1 MSRTTVDIDTP
12 ILNEIR
18 RIGRESGQ
26 PMGRVISDLLAA
38 ALGARRAKA
47 TRKRSFQWISRPM
60 GARVDLEDKE
70 AVFRALLDDECRS

>member
-38 ALGARRAKA
+38 ALAARRAKA
-47 TRKRSFQWISRPM
+47 ARKRSFQWISRPM

-70 AVFRALLDDECRS
+70 ALFQALLDDERQK